1 MKNTIVSLSILFL
14 LLSFVS
20 CSKENKNMEKLTAFL
35 DSVKTEFAPDKRVSI
50 FNYSVE
56 KSPGNFILK
65 IETNHPEA
73 IEKVN
78 VFIENQKLALE
89 KKFDI
94 LPTDDLKGNTWGI
107 VNVSVANIRSK
118 PKHSAELATQA
129 LLGTVVKIYK
139 KKNGWYLIQTPD
151 EYISWVDDEGIIPV
165 SEKDKNN
172 YLKLKKV
179 IFVNDYGFTYT
190 KPSTKSFRVSDLVI
204 GDLLEYD
211 GTSGNF
217 IKVKYPDGRK
227 GYVPA
232 KDVEVFSEWLGKRKP
247 TQKNIVETAKRFH
260 GIPYLWGG
268 TSAKAYDCSGFTKT
282 VYFMNGVI
290 LPRDASQQALVGEFV
305 DDKIN
310 LDKFQL
316 GDLVFFG
323 RKAKNGNKAKV
334 THVGIYIGNGKY
346 IHEAGKVKIN
356 SFVKTDEDFNQ
367 YRYNAFLWAQRI
379 LSSIERNGVKLIK
392 TNNYYRKVK

>member
-1 MKNTIVSLSILFL
+1 MKNTIIPYGVLFL
-14 LLSFVS
+14 LLLFAS
-20 CSKENKNMEKLTAFL
+20 CSKENENMEKLTEFL

-50 FNYSVE
+50 FNYVLE
-56 KSPGNFILK
+56 KTQGNPILK
-65 IETNHPEA
+65 IETNHPA
-73 IEKVN
+73 AVEKVN
-78 VFIENQKLALE
+78 NFLKREKINID

-94 LPTDDLKGNTWGI
+94 LPMDDLKGKTWGI

-139 KKNGWYLIQTPD
+139 KKNGWYLVQTPD
-151 EYISWVDDEGIIPV
+151 DYISWVDDEGIIPV
-165 SEKDKNN
+165 TEKKKNN
-172 YLKLKKV
+172 YLKSKKA
-179 IFVNDYGFTYT
+179 IFVNDYGFAYS
-190 KPSTKSFRVSDLVI
+190 KPNTKSFRVSDLVI
-204 GDLLEYD
+204 GNLLKYE
-211 GTSGNF
+211 GSSGNF
-217 IKVKYPDGRK
+217 IKVKYPDGRE
-227 GYVPA
+227 GYVPSGQ
-232 KDVEVFSEWLGKRKP
+232 VRIFGEWLKTVKATP
-247 TQKNIVETAKRFH
+247 ESILETAKRFH

-282 VYFMNGVI
+282 VYFMNGII

-310 LDKFQL
+310 LGKFQP

-323 RKAKNGNKAKV
+323 TKAKNGNKAKV
-334 THVGIYIGNGKY
+334 THVGIYMGNGKY

-356 SFVKTDEDFNQ
+356 SFVKTDDNFNQ

-379 LSSIERNGVKLIK
+379 LSSQGKNGVKLIK
-392 TNNYYRKVK
+392 SNNYYRIKK

>member
-1 MKNTIVSLSILFL
+1 
-14 LLSFVS
+14 
-20 CSKENKNMEKLTAFL
+20 MEKLTEFL

-50 FNYSVE
+50 FNYVLE
-56 KSPGNFILK
+56 KTQGNPILK
-65 IETNHPEA
+65 IETNHPA
-73 IEKVN
+73 AVEKVN
-78 VFIENQKLALE
+78 NFLKREKINID

-94 LPTDDLKGNTWGI
+94 LPMDDLKGKTWGI

-139 KKNGWYLIQTPD
+139 KKNGWYLVQTPD
-151 EYISWVDDEGIIPV
+151 DYISWVDDEGIIPV
-165 SEKDKNN
+165 TEKKKNN
-172 YLKLKKV
+172 YLKSKKA
-179 IFVNDYGFTYT
+179 IFVNDYGFAYS
-190 KPSTKSFRVSDLVI
+190 KPNTKSFRVSDLVI
-204 GDLLEYD
+204 GNLLKYE
-211 GTSGNF
+211 GSSGNF
-217 IKVKYPDGRK
+217 IKVKYPDGRE
-227 GYVPA
+227 GYVPSGQ
-232 KDVEVFSEWLGKRKP
+232 VRIFGEWLKTVKATP
-247 TQKNIVETAKRFH
+247 ESILETAKRFH

-282 VYFMNGVI
+282 VYFMNGII

-310 LDKFQL
+310 LGKFQP

-323 RKAKNGNKAKV
+323 TKAKNGNKAKV
-334 THVGIYIGNGKY
+334 THVGIYMGNGKY

-356 SFVKTDEDFNQ
+356 SFVKTDDNFNQ

-379 LSSIERNGVKLIK
+379 LSSQGKNGVKLIK
-392 TNNYYRKVK
+392 SNNYYRIKK